1 MIEAEFFHENGAF
14 TGFAVSGHAGFD
26 QHGRDI
32 VCASVSSAVQ
42 LTVNGIT
49 EILSERADIKVKENL
64 VKLLLKDGPSRETNA
79 FFKALKL
86 HLELLCEDYPGTIHI
101 SCMEV

>member
-1 MIEAEFFHENGAF
+1 MIEAEFFHKNGGF
-14 TGFAVSGHAGFD
+14 LGFAVSGHAEFD
-26 QHGRDI
+26 RHGRDI

-49 EILSERADIKVKENL
+49 EILSERAKIDVKENL
-64 VKLLLKDGPSRETNA
+64 VKLSLKDSPCRETNA
-79 FFKALKL
+79 FLKALKL

-101 SCMEV
+101 TCTEV